1 MPRHRPEV
9 PESLLGTVAN
19 GIDERGVGELFR
31 AVGRIEERRA
41 ALGSRGIAA
50 VALGAACGVDRGAAF
65 QLGLWPVGATGD
77 TKYGRHRGCHATHG
91 ESNARRRHDSSVHR
105 YRRTVQRPT
114 PLRTPAVAVFSV
126 ALALLAGACGSDAAT
141 TGDSR
146 APATAIGEADAP
158 STSTSAATTT
168 SSSTSTST
176 TTSTSSSTT
185 TSTSSTTTT
194 TSTST
199 VAVQATVGLLDLSA
213 DRIELGVSAGG
224 RPIVAEQSGTPG
236 GRRVLVIG
244 VIHGDE
250 DAGMAIVDELRAEP
264 VPDGVELWIVESMN
278 PDGQTNQVR
287 SNDNGVDLNR
297 NFPYKWGPIGVPGD
311 SQFAGTGPASEP
323 ETQAMVNFMTQLQPD
338 ITIWY
343 HQDLFVVN
351 PSQGRDGRIRERYA
365 ELTGLPMGE
374 ITGGTYT
381 GIAATWARNEFR
393 PDDGVAFIVELGP
406 TLSPIEAITHAD
418 AVRTIATEG

>member
-1 MPRHRPEV
+1 M
-9 PESLLGTVAN
+9 
-19 GIDERGVGELFR
+19 
-31 AVGRIEERRA
+31 
-41 ALGSRGIAA
+41 
-50 VALGAACGVDRGAAF
+50 ALGAAGGVKRGARR
-65 QLGLWPVGATGD
+65 
-77 TKYGRHRGCHATHG
+77 GR
-91 ESNARRRHDSSVHR
+91 DSGVPR

-114 PLRTPAVAVFSV
+114 PLRTPAVAVFTV

-146 APATAIGEADAP
+146 VPATTIGAADTP
-158 STSTSAATTT
+158 STSASTTTSSTTTTSTT
-168 SSSTSTST
+168 SSSTTTTST
-176 TTSTSSSTT
+176 TTSTST
-185 TSTSSTTTT
+185 TSSTT
-194 TSTST
+194 ST
-199 VAVQATVGLLDLSA
+199 VAIPATVGPLDLSA
-213 DRIELGVSAGG
+213 DRVGLGVSVGG
-224 RPIVAEQSGTPG
+224 LPIVAEQSGTPG

-250 DAGMAIVDELRAEP
+250 DAGVAIVDELRVEP

-278 PDGQTNQVR
+278 PDGQTKQVR

-297 NFPYKWGPIGVPGD
+297 NFPYRWGPIGVPGD
-311 SQFAGTGPASEP
+311 SQYAGTGPASEP
-323 ETQAMVNFMTQLQPD
+323 ETQAMINFMTQLQPD

-351 PSQGRDGRIRERYA
+351 PSEGRDGRIRSRYA
-365 ELTGLPMGE
+365 ELTGLPMGQ

-406 TLSPIEAITHAD
+406 TLSAIEAIIHAD
-418 AVRTIATEG
+418 AVRTVATEG

>member
-1 MPRHRPEV
+1 M
-9 PESLLGTVAN
+9 
-19 GIDERGVGELFR
+19 
-31 AVGRIEERRA
+31 
-41 ALGSRGIAA
+41 
-50 VALGAACGVDRGAAF
+50 
-65 QLGLWPVGATGD
+65 
-77 TKYGRHRGCHATHG
+77 
-91 ESNARRRHDSSVHR
+91 
-105 YRRTVQRPT
+105 
-114 PLRTPAVAVFSV
+114 FSV

-176 TTSTSSSTT
+176 TTSTSTSTT

-194 TSTST
+194 TST

>member
-1 MPRHRPEV
+1 MF
-9 PESLLGTVAN
+9 T
-19 GIDERGVGELFR
+19 
-31 AVGRIEERRA
+31 
-41 ALGSRGIAA
+41 
-50 VALGAACGVDRGAAF
+50 
-65 QLGLWPVGATGD
+65 
-77 TKYGRHRGCHATHG
+77 
-91 ESNARRRHDSSVHR
+91 
-105 YRRTVQRPT
+105 
-114 PLRTPAVAVFSV
+114 V

-141 TGDSR
+141 TDDSS
-146 APATAIGEADAP
+146 APATTIGAADA
-158 STSTSAATTT
+158 SSTSASTTT
-168 SSSTSTST
+168 SSST

-185 TSTSSTTTT
+185 TSTTSTST

-199 VAVQATVGLLDLSA
+199 TSSSTTTSTVAIPAAVGPLDLSA
-213 DRIELGVSAGG
+213 DRVGLGVSAGG

-250 DAGMAIVDELRAEP
+250 DAGVAIVDELRAEP

-287 SNDNGVDLNR
+287 SNDVGVDLNR

-311 SQFAGTGPASEP
+311 SQYAGTGPASEP
-323 ETQAMVNFMTQLQPD
+323 ETQAMINFMTQLQPD

-351 PSQGRDGRIRERYA
+351 PSEGRDGRIRARYA

-393 PDDGVAFIVELGP
+393 PGDGVAFIVELGP
-406 TLSPIEAITHAD
+406 TLSPIEAIIHAD